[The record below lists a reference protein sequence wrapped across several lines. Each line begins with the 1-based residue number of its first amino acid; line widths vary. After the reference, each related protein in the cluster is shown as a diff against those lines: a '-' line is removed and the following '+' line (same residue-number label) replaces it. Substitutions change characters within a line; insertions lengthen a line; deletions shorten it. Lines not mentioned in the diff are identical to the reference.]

1 MKQVRRYIDRV
12 SLAIFVV
19 STVFMV
25 ANLKSFPEVA
35 HYESTSEAIIE
46 MVCILLF

>member
-12 SLAIFVV
+12 SLAVFII
-19 STVFMV
+19 STGFML

-46 MVCILLF
+46 MMCILLF